1 MEVAKEWVAAKKISW
16 GSVIGGVITVLAVSL
31 LLSTLGTSLGFSI
44 VDPTSDDPINGAGT
58 TVVIWS
64 AVSIIISL
72 AAGAFIAGRLA
83 ANDGLI
89 HGFLVWATSLI
100 VAAVLGGMLVGSAVK
115 ATGNALGAIAS
126 TSGSLL
132 SGAGSAIG
140 KGHPDWRTPAVK
152 CLTSWALTQPWNL
165 NSCKAMWLR
174 RSKKRYPVIAA

>member
-1 MEVAKEWVAAKKISW
+1 MGSGEKNLW

-89 HGFLVWATSLI
+89 HGFLGMGYVTDC
-100 VAAVLGGMLVGSAVK
+100 GGGVGW
-115 ATGNALGAIAS
+115 NAGRVCS
-126 TSGSLL
+126 E
-132 SGAGSAIG
+132 
-140 KGHPDWRTPAVK
+140 GHR
-152 CLTSWALTQPWNL
+152 
-165 NSCKAMWLR
+165 
-174 RSKKRYPVIAA
+174 

>member
-1 MEVAKEWVAAKKISW
+1 MGSGEKISW

-100 VAAVLGGMLVGSAVK
+100 VAAVLGD
-115 ATGNALGAIAS
+115 
-126 TSGSLL
+126 
-132 SGAGSAIG
+132 AGRVCREGDRQCAG
-140 KGHPDWRTPAVK
+140 RYRFDLRQLA
-152 CLTSWALTQPWNL
+152 
-165 NSCKAMWLR
+165 LR
-174 RSKKRYPVIAA
+174 RRFSDWQRGIRIGGRRR